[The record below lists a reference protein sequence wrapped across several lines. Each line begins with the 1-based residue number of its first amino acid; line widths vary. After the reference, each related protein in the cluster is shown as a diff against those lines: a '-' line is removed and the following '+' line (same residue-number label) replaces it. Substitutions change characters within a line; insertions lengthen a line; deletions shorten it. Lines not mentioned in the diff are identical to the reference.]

1 MGGEENFTELKMYKT
16 RPRWRRGIQTHGMT
30 MTRYVACSLCEEPGE
45 GLGRKVINAKEH
57 KGDTLADL
65 TNLS

>member
-1 MGGEENFTELKMYKT
+1 MGGEENFTEGKMYKM
-16 RPRWRRGIQTHGMT
+16 RPRCRRGIQTHGMT
-30 MTRYVACSLCEEPGE
+30 MARYAAWNLCEEPGE
-45 GLGRKVINAKEH
+45 GLGRKVINSKEH